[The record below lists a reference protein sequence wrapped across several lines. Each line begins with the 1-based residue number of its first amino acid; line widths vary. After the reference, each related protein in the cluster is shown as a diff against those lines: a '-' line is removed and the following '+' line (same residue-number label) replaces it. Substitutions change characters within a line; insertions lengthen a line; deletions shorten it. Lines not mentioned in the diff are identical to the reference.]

1 LTFKCAWKMAG
12 LILACPTSGKYC
24 HTSYRLRRR
33 GVEGK
38 QGKNRSP
45 LTVLLILICLGYQG
59 SRPLSALTHLEK
71 WKVVDSACEYLY
83 RMRPIA
89 EWTAYQDGRRHK
101 LPRDFLFEALPAIEA
116 FRLRWPGLTT
126 GCRALKRA
134 FVNKAPLQEWLQ
146 SGVSPQVAFTRAQLL
161 TVGVSAIM
169 HRIGSPSPGR
179 DFFLLAGVSTGRYC
193 IGRHGGP
200 VSHTAAASAR
210 RTSTI
215 STRRLE
221 SLFGSSR
228 PTRIVF
234 RFGSPDS
241 NRCSVRVARLESL
254 FGSGRPTRIVFRF
267 GPPDSIRLSVRV
279 ARLESLRS
287 PDASVVC
294 WL

>member
-1 LTFKCAWKMAG
+1 MTFKCAWKMAG
-12 LILACPTSGKYC
+12 LTLTCSTSGKYC

-45 LTVLLILICLGYQG
+45 LTVLLVLLCIAYRG
-59 SRPLSALTHLEK
+59 SRPISALSVPEK
-71 WKVVDSACEYLY
+71 WKLVDSACEYLY
-83 RMRPIA
+83 RMRPLV
-89 EWTAYQDGRRHK
+89 EWTAFQRGAKHK
-101 LPRDFLFEALPAIEA
+101 APKQFLFDSLDTIAA
-116 FRLRWPGLTT
+116 FRSSRAVLLQS
-126 GCRALKRA
+126 CRALKRT
-134 FVNKAPLQEWLQ
+134 FVHKAPLQEWLQ
-146 SGVSPQVAFTRAQLL
+146 SGVPEMAFSRAQLL

-228 PTRIVF
+228 PARIVF
-234 RFGSPDS
+234 
-241 NRCSVRVARLESL
+241 
-254 FGSGRPTRIVFRF
+254 
-267 GPPDSIRLSVRV
+267 
-279 ARLESLRS
+279 
-287 PDASVVC
+287 
-294 WL
+294 